1 MSTTDSY
8 KNVHEY
14 FFVIKMSDVYLNIE
28 YNIIFVDEIYFCSFL
43 FLLVFFGIYVNI
55 N

>member
-14 FFVIKMSDVYLNIE
+14 FFLIKMSE
-28 YNIIFVDEIYFCSFL
+28 IFVDEIYFCSFL